1 MHTGEEIKMAKL
13 KIKFPRYIGRLAFG
27 LAALLL
33 LGFGNMA
40 KAQTIAELKAKG
52 ALVVGVQAENP
63 PWGFVDS
70 NSQPAGFDVDIAK
83 LMAADM
89 GVKLEMVPVTIAN
102 RIAQLATGKV
112 DVLAAVMGMY
122 PDRTKAVQF
131 SKPYSTV
138 DILVVGKKELN
149 IKDYP
154 DLVGTRLATSRAS
167 AMDIALTK
175 ALPPGTPIQR
185 FDTDTANVQALLSGQ
200 VDVIGVPNSFMANIK
215 KIAGPDKFDI
225 KFRINR
231 QYNGITVRLGQK
243 EFVDWINEF
252 IDRNTANGKLNDLY
266 KTWFDQPFPEMP
278 KEVPGIPFTVQ

>member
-1 MHTGEEIKMAKL
+1 MV
-13 KIKFPRYIGRLAFG
+13 KFEMRVARYIGRLACG
-27 LAALLL
+27 LAALSL
-33 LGFGNMA
+33 LGFANPA

-52 ALVVGVQAENP
+52 TLVVGVQAENP

-70 NSQPAGFDVDIAK
+70 SSQPAGFDVDIAR

-89 GVKLEMVPVTIAN
+89 GVKLELVTVTIAN
-102 RIAQLATGKV
+102 RIAQLTTGKV

-122 PDRTKAVQF
+122 PDRAKAVQF
-131 SKPYSTV
+131 SKPYSIV
-138 DILVVGKKELN
+138 DILVVGKKEMN

-154 DLVGTRLATSRAS
+154 DLVGTRLGTSRAS

-200 VDVIGVPNSFMANIK
+200 VDVIGAPNSYMANIR

-252 IDRNTANGKLNDLY
+252 IDRNTANGKLNDFY
-266 KTWFDQPFPEMP
+266 KTWFDQPLPEMP